1 MNKKRMDCFG
11 YSGIRFRGVEWAL
24 VLAAAVLFACTA
36 AFPANAADDAV
47 LPADETIWVPV
58 FEDSI
63 AEPESFT
70 LPLGDTQEGGFTIS
84 RSLADGAYR
93 WTIQSADGRYSLVTL
108 PNLTIPADYQLK
120 IEMDV
125 QMPAFEPYACS
136 GVVFAEKAGSFYNF
150 MACSDRTYAL
160 FRNEAGDWRELIP
173 FTPFTS
179 VDPGDM
185 IPVQIQVRGAWADFL
200 IAGDF
205 VDAFRVGNS
214 DGNIGLFAQPI
225 GTDPATIDF
234 RRLSVSVSP
243 QPVAAEAAPGGGVP
257 DDLSRSLRML
267 YLKGRIPSVEGRF
280 YPIEGK
286 TLTLANMGYFDQAM
300 FDHHA
305 FDAMVQA
312 KIKFK
317 SAYDHPDFPHA
328 GCGFTIRR
336 IDASNYVQAF
346 IALDGLIY
354 LQGVRNGSFAPI
366 IQYSYGTWSLEG
378 EALLTLIAVDNKLTV
393 MYNGRLMGTVTDA
406 SWFMKGDAGL
416 TVFSGTNFDYGQFCE
431 FSDIQYFV
439 FDAEDSGASGS

>member
-1 MNKKRMDCFG
+1 MNKKRIDSFG
-11 YSGIRFRGVEWAL
+11 FSGFRFRSAEWAL
-24 VLAAAVLFACTA
+24 VLAAVVLFTCAA
-36 AFPANAADDAV
+36 AFPACAADDAV
-47 LPADETIWVPV
+47 PPSDETIWVPV

-63 AEPESFT
+63 AEPENFA
-70 LPLGDTQEGGFTIS
+70 LPLGDMQEAGVTIS
-84 RSLADGAYR
+84 RSLTDGAYR
-93 WTIQSADGRYSLVTL
+93 WTIQSADRKYSLAAI

-120 IEMDV
+120 IEMNV
-125 QMPAFEPYACS
+125 QMPAFEPYVCS
-136 GVVFAEKAGSFYNF
+136 GVVFAEKEGSFYNF
-150 MACSDRTYAL
+150 MVCSDRTYAL
-160 FRNEAGDWRELIP
+160 FRNEAGEWREMIP
-173 FTPFTS
+173 FTPFTA

-185 IPVQIQVRGAWADFL
+185 IPVQIQVRGGWADFL

-205 VDAFRVGNS
+205 VDTFRVGNS

-225 GTDPATIDF
+225 GTDQATIDF
-234 RRLSVSVSP
+234 RRFSVSVSP
-243 QPVAAEAAPGGGVP
+243 QPAEASESGGGVP
-257 DDLSRSLRML
+257 GDLSRSLRML
-267 YLKGRIPSVEGRF
+267 YLKGRIPGIEGRF

-286 TLTLANMGYFDQAM
+286 TLTLANMGYFDQEM

-305 FDAMVQA
+305 FDAMIQA

-336 IDASNYVQAF
+336 VDASNYVQAF

-354 LQGVRNGSFAPI
+354 LQGVRNGSFVPI

-416 TVFSGTNFDYGQFCE
+416 TVFSGTNFDYGQSCE

-439 FDAEDSGASGS
+439 FDADNSGASGN

>member
-1 MNKKRMDCFG
+1 MNKKRIDSFG
-11 YSGIRFRGVEWAL
+11 FSGFRFRSAEWAL
-24 VLAAAVLFACTA
+24 VLAAVVLFTCAA
-36 AFPANAADDAV
+36 AFPACAADDAV
-47 LPADETIWVPV
+47 PPSDETIWVPV

-63 AEPESFT
+63 AEPENFA
-70 LPLGDTQEGGFTIS
+70 LPLGDMQEAGVTIS

-93 WTIQSADGRYSLVTL
+93 WTIQSADRKYSLAAI

-120 IEMDV
+120 IEMNV
-125 QMPAFEPYACS
+125 QMPAFEPYVCS
-136 GVVFAEKAGSFYNF
+136 GVVFAEKEGSFYNF
-150 MACSDRTYAL
+150 MVCSDRTYAL
-160 FRNEAGDWRELIP
+160 FWNEASEWREMIP

-205 VDAFRVGNS
+205 VDTFRVGNS

-225 GTDPATIDF
+225 GTDQATIDF
-234 RRLSVSVSP
+234 RRFSVSVSP
-243 QPVAAEAAPGGGVP
+243 QPAEASESGGGVP
-257 DDLSRSLRML
+257 GDLSRSLRML
-267 YLKGRIPSVEGRF
+267 YLKGRIPGIEGRF

-286 TLTLANMGYFDQAM
+286 TLTLANMGYFDQEM

-305 FDAMVQA
+305 FDAMIQA

-336 IDASNYVQAF
+336 VDASNYVQAF

-354 LQGVRNGSFAPI
+354 LQGVRNGSFVPI

-416 TVFSGTNFDYGQFCE
+416 TVFSGTNFDYGQSCE

-439 FDAEDSGASGS
+439 FDADNSGASGN

>member
-1 MNKKRMDCFG
+1 MNKKRIDSFG
-11 YSGIRFRGVEWAL
+11 FSGFRFRSAEWAL
-24 VLAAAVLFACTA
+24 VLAAVVLFTCAA
-36 AFPANAADDAV
+36 AFPACAADDAV
-47 LPADETIWVPV
+47 PPSDETIWVPV

-63 AEPESFT
+63 AEPENFA
-70 LPLGDTQEGGFTIS
+70 LPLGDMQEAGVTIS
-84 RSLADGAYR
+84 RSLTDGAYR
-93 WTIQSADGRYSLVTL
+93 WTIQSADRKYSLAAI

-120 IEMDV
+120 IEMNV
-125 QMPAFEPYACS
+125 QMPAFEPCVCS
-136 GVVFAEKAGSFYNF
+136 GVVFAEKEGSFYNF
-150 MACSDRTYAL
+150 MVCSDRTYAL
-160 FRNEAGDWRELIP
+160 FRNEAGEWREMIP
-173 FTPFTS
+173 FTPFTA

-185 IPVQIQVRGAWADFL
+185 IPVQIQVRGGWADFL

-205 VDAFRVGNS
+205 VDTFRVGNS

-225 GTDPATIDF
+225 GTDQATIDF
-234 RRLSVSVSP
+234 RRFSVSVSP
-243 QPVAAEAAPGGGVP
+243 QPAEASESGGGVP
-257 DDLSRSLRML
+257 GDLSRSLRML
-267 YLKGRIPSVEGRF
+267 YLKGRIPGIEGRF

-286 TLTLANMGYFDQAM
+286 TLTLANMGYFDQEM

-305 FDAMVQA
+305 FDAMIQA

-336 IDASNYVQAF
+336 VDASNYVQAF

-354 LQGVRNGSFAPI
+354 LQGVRNGSFVPI

-416 TVFSGTNFDYGQFCE
+416 TVFSGTNFDYGQSCE

-439 FDAEDSGASGS
+439 FDADNSGASGN

>member
-1 MNKKRMDCFG
+1 MNKKRIDSFG
-11 YSGIRFRGVEWAL
+11 FSGFRFRSAEWAL
-24 VLAAAVLFACTA
+24 VLAAVVLFTCAA
-36 AFPANAADDAV
+36 AFPACAADDAV
-47 LPADETIWVPV
+47 PSSDETIWVPV

-63 AEPESFT
+63 AEPENFA
-70 LPLGDTQEGGFTIS
+70 LPLGDMQEAGVTIS
-84 RSLADGAYR
+84 RSLTDGAYR
-93 WTIQSADGRYSLVTL
+93 WTIQSADRKYSLAAI

-120 IEMDV
+120 IEMNV
-125 QMPAFEPYACS
+125 QMPAFEPYVCS
-136 GVVFAEKAGSFYNF
+136 GVVFAEKEGSFYNF
-150 MACSDRTYAL
+150 MVCSDRTYAL
-160 FRNEAGDWRELIP
+160 FRNEAGEWREMIP
-173 FTPFTS
+173 FTPFTA

-185 IPVQIQVRGAWADFL
+185 IPVQIQVRGGWADFL

-205 VDAFRVGNS
+205 VDTFRVGNS

-225 GTDPATIDF
+225 GTDQATIDF
-234 RRLSVSVSP
+234 RRFSVSVSP
-243 QPVAAEAAPGGGVP
+243 QPAEASESGGGVP
-257 DDLSRSLRML
+257 GDLSRSLRML
-267 YLKGRIPSVEGRF
+267 YLKGRIPGIEGRF

-286 TLTLANMGYFDQAM
+286 TLTLANMGYFDQEM

-305 FDAMVQA
+305 FDAMIQA

-336 IDASNYVQAF
+336 VDASNYVQAF

-354 LQGVRNGSFAPI
+354 LQGVRNGSFVPI

-416 TVFSGTNFDYGQFCE
+416 TVFSGTNFDYGQSCE

-439 FDAEDSGASGS
+439 FDADNSGASGN

>member
-1 MNKKRMDCFG
+1 MNKKRIDSFG
-11 YSGIRFRGVEWAL
+11 FSGFRFRSAEWAL
-24 VLAAAVLFACTA
+24 VLAAVVLFTCAA
-36 AFPANAADDAV
+36 AFPACAADDAV
-47 LPADETIWVPV
+47 PPSDETIWVPV

-63 AEPESFT
+63 AEPENFA
-70 LPLGDTQEGGFTIS
+70 LPLGDMQEAGVTIS
-84 RSLADGAYR
+84 RSLTDGAYR
-93 WTIQSADGRYSLVTL
+93 WTIQSADRKYSLAAI

-120 IEMDV
+120 IEMNV
-125 QMPAFEPYACS
+125 QMPAFEPYVCS
-136 GVVFAEKAGSFYNF
+136 GVVFAEKEGSFYNF
-150 MACSDRTYAL
+150 MVCSDRTYAL
-160 FRNEAGDWRELIP
+160 FRNEAGEWREMIP
-173 FTPFTS
+173 FTPFTA

-185 IPVQIQVRGAWADFL
+185 IPVQIQVRGGWADFL

-205 VDAFRVGNS
+205 VDTFRVGNS

-225 GTDPATIDF
+225 GTDQATIDF
-234 RRLSVSVSP
+234 RRFSVSVSP
-243 QPVAAEAAPGGGVP
+243 QPAEASESGGGVP
-257 DDLSRSLRML
+257 GDLSRSLRML
-267 YLKGRIPSVEGRF
+267 YLKGRIPGIEGRF

-286 TLTLANMGYFDQAM
+286 TLTLANMGYFDQEM

-305 FDAMVQA
+305 FDAMIQA

-336 IDASNYVQAF
+336 VDASNYVQAF

-354 LQGVRNGSFAPI
+354 LQGVRNGSFVPI

-416 TVFSGTNFDYGQFCE
+416 TVFSGTNFDYGQSCE

-439 FDAEDSGASGS
+439 FDADNSGASGS

>member
-1 MNKKRMDCFG
+1 MNKKRIDSFG
-11 YSGIRFRGVEWAL
+11 FSGFRFRSAEWAL
-24 VLAAAVLFACTA
+24 VLAAAVLFTCAA
-36 AFPANAADDAV
+36 AFPACAADDAV
-47 LPADETIWVPV
+47 PPSDETIWVPV

-63 AEPESFT
+63 AEPENFA
-70 LPLGDTQEGGFTIS
+70 LPLGDMQEAGVTIS
-84 RSLADGAYR
+84 RSLTDGAYR
-93 WTIQSADGRYSLVTL
+93 WTIQSADRKYSLAAI

-120 IEMDV
+120 IEMNV
-125 QMPAFEPYACS
+125 QMPAFEPYVCS
-136 GVVFAEKAGSFYNF
+136 GVVFAEKEGSFYNF
-150 MACSDRTYAL
+150 MVCSDRTYAL
-160 FRNEAGDWRELIP
+160 FRNEAGEWREMIP
-173 FTPFTS
+173 FTPFTA

-185 IPVQIQVRGAWADFL
+185 IPVQIQVRGGWADFL

-205 VDAFRVGNS
+205 VDTFRVGNS

-225 GTDPATIDF
+225 GTDQATIDF
-234 RRLSVSVSP
+234 RRFSVSVSP
-243 QPVAAEAAPGGGVP
+243 QPAEGSESGGGVP
-257 DDLSRSLRML
+257 GDLSRSLRML
-267 YLKGRIPSVEGRF
+267 YLKGRIPGIEGRF
-280 YPIEGK
+280 YPVEGK
-286 TLTLANMGYFDQAM
+286 TLTLANMGYFDQEM

-305 FDAMVQA
+305 FDAMIQA

-336 IDASNYVQAF
+336 VDASNYVQAF

-354 LQGVRNGSFAPI
+354 LQGVRNGSFVPI

-416 TVFSGTNFDYGQFCE
+416 TVFSGTNFDYGQSCE

-439 FDAEDSGASGS
+439 FDADNSGASGN

>member
-1 MNKKRMDCFG
+1 MIEKLAKTMESVGKTTEKQSDNKFDPDKRVNFEQDKGDKKFEDKG
-11 YSGIRFRGVEWAL
+11 FDPDKRIEVPGVE
-24 VLAAAVLFACTA
+24 
-36 AFPANAADDAV
+36 ANANVATEGVDKTKLLEKAV
-47 LPADETIWVPV
+47 DNYTNDVKAGATCPETVKDIKMKA
-58 FEDSI
+58 S
-63 AEPESFT
+63 
-70 LPLGDTQEGGFTIS
+70 
-84 RSLADGAYR
+84 
-93 WTIQSADGRYSLVTL
+93 
-108 PNLTIPADYQLK
+108 QLK
-120 IEMDV
+120 EV
-125 QMPAFEPYACS
+125 PENVY
-136 GVVFAEKAGSFYNF
+136 KA
-150 MACSDRTYAL
+150 DRTYAL

-317 SAYDHPDFPHA
+317 SAYDHPDFPH
-328 GCGFTIRR
+328 
-336 IDASNYVQAF
+336 
-346 IALDGLIY
+346 
-354 LQGVRNGSFAPI
+354 
-366 IQYSYGTWSLEG
+366 
-378 EALLTLIAVDNKLTV
+378 
-393 MYNGRLMGTVTDA
+393 
-406 SWFMKGDAGL
+406 
-416 TVFSGTNFDYGQFCE
+416 
-431 FSDIQYFV
+431 
-439 FDAEDSGASGS
+439 

>member
-1 MNKKRMDCFG
+1 MNKKRIDSFG
-11 YSGIRFRGVEWAL
+11 FSGFRFRSAEWAL
-24 VLAAAVLFACTA
+24 VLAAVVLFTCAA
-36 AFPANAADDAV
+36 AFPACAADDAV
-47 LPADETIWVPV
+47 PPSDETIWVPV

-63 AEPESFT
+63 AEPENFA
-70 LPLGDTQEGGFTIS
+70 LPLGDMQEAGVTIS
-84 RSLADGAYR
+84 RSLTDGAYR
-93 WTIQSADGRYSLVTL
+93 WTIQSADRKYSLAAI

-120 IEMDV
+120 IEMNV
-125 QMPAFEPYACS
+125 QMPAFEPYVCS
-136 GVVFAEKAGSFYNF
+136 GVVFAEKEGSFYNF
-150 MACSDRTYAL
+150 MVCSDRTYAL
-160 FRNEAGDWRELIP
+160 FRNEAGEWREMIP
-173 FTPFTS
+173 FTPFTA

-185 IPVQIQVRGAWADFL
+185 IPVQIQVRGGWADFL

-205 VDAFRVGNS
+205 VDTFRVGNS

-225 GTDPATIDF
+225 GTDQATIDF
-234 RRLSVSVSP
+234 RRFSVSVSP
-243 QPVAAEAAPGGGVP
+243 QPAEASESGGGVP
-257 DDLSRSLRML
+257 GDLSRSLRML
-267 YLKGRIPSVEGRF
+267 YLKGRIPGIEGRF

-416 TVFSGTNFDYGQFCE
+416 TVFSGTNFDYGQSCE

-439 FDAEDSGASGS
+439 FDADNSGASGN

>member
-1 MNKKRMDCFG
+1 MNKKRIDSFG
-11 YSGIRFRGVEWAL
+11 FSGFRFRSAEWAL
-24 VLAAAVLFACTA
+24 VLAAVVLFTCAA
-36 AFPANAADDAV
+36 AFPACAADDAV
-47 LPADETIWVPV
+47 PPADETIWVPV

-63 AEPESFT
+63 AEPENFA
-70 LPLGDTQEGGFTIS
+70 LPLGDMQEAGVTIS
-84 RSLADGAYR
+84 RSLTDGAYR
-93 WTIQSADGRYSLVTL
+93 WTIQSADRKYSLAAI

-120 IEMDV
+120 IEMNV
-125 QMPAFEPYACS
+125 QMPAFEPYVCS
-136 GVVFAEKAGSFYNF
+136 GVVFAEKEGSFYNF

-160 FRNEAGDWRELIP
+160 FRNEAGEWREMIP
-173 FTPFTS
+173 FTPFTA

-185 IPVQIQVRGAWADFL
+185 IPVQIQVRGGWADFL

-205 VDAFRVGNS
+205 VDTFRVGNS

-225 GTDPATIDF
+225 GTDQATIDF
-234 RRLSVSVSP
+234 RRFSVSVSP
-243 QPVAAEAAPGGGVP
+243 QPAEASESGGGVP
-257 DDLSRSLRML
+257 GDLSRSLRML
-267 YLKGRIPSVEGRF
+267 YLKGRIPGIEGRF

-286 TLTLANMGYFDQAM
+286 TLTLANMGYFDQEM

-305 FDAMVQA
+305 FDAMIQA

-336 IDASNYVQAF
+336 VDASNYVQAF

-354 LQGVRNGSFAPI
+354 LQGVRNGSFVPI

-416 TVFSGTNFDYGQFCE
+416 TVFSGTNFDYGQSCE

-439 FDAEDSGASGS
+439 FDADNSGASGN

>member
-1 MNKKRMDCFG
+1 MNKKRIDSFG
-11 YSGIRFRGVEWAL
+11 FSGFRFRSAEWAL
-24 VLAAAVLFACTA
+24 VLAAVVLFTCAA
-36 AFPANAADDAV
+36 AFPACAADDAV
-47 LPADETIWVPV
+47 PPSDETIWVPV

-63 AEPESFT
+63 AEPENFA
-70 LPLGDTQEGGFTIS
+70 LPLGDMQEAGVTIS
-84 RSLADGAYR
+84 RSLTDGAYR
-93 WTIQSADGRYSLVTL
+93 WTIQSADRKYSLAAI

-120 IEMDV
+120 IEMNV
-125 QMPAFEPYACS
+125 QMPAFEPYVCS
-136 GVVFAEKAGSFYNF
+136 GVVFAEKEGSFYNF
-150 MACSDRTYAL
+150 MVCSDRTYAL
-160 FRNEAGDWRELIP
+160 FRNEAGEWREMIP
-173 FTPFTS
+173 FTPFTA

-185 IPVQIQVRGAWADFL
+185 IPVQIQVRGGWADFL

-205 VDAFRVGNS
+205 VDTFRVGNS

-225 GTDPATIDF
+225 GTDQATIDF
-234 RRLSVSVSP
+234 RRFSVSVSP
-243 QPVAAEAAPGGGVP
+243 QPAEASESGGGVP
-257 DDLSRSLRML
+257 GDLSRSLRML

-336 IDASNYVQAF
+336 VDASNYVQAF

-354 LQGVRNGSFAPI
+354 LQGVRNGSFVPI

-416 TVFSGTNFDYGQFCE
+416 TVFSGTNFDYGQSCE

-439 FDAEDSGASGS
+439 FDADNSGASGN